1 MNVIQSWQFQHL
13 AIKDILITN
22 SGNIKNF
29 VMVRFEFCGC
39 LEFSIALVW
48 FMHLWLFLPPS
59 CFRVWLSIVTVC
71 LPSCFPCPYVL
82 VLVLVFVTPSFILI
96 VSHLCVVFSF
106 SSLYLASWILFCS
119 QLFPLSPVTSCV
131 YLTPQCPSLFCPPLQ
146 FCSPWRF
153 VDVVSVTSSLFC
165 KFFSNKAVF

>member
-1 MNVIQSWQFQHL
+1 MACSLWVPQGTLYRKVKTLQGYWLSTQNLSHNECYSKL
-13 AIKDILITN
+13 AI
-22 SGNIKNF
+22 
-29 VMVRFEFCGC
+29 
-39 LEFSIALVW
+39 SIALVW

-119 QLFPLSPVTSCV
+119 QLFPLSPDTSCV